1 MHPFY
6 SSRWPRFLQVSR
18 MVLVV
23 SMMLA
28 IFRLPAHSQGKE
40 RPMKQPTSY
49 RTIQID
55 GLSLFYREAG
65 PKDGP
70 TLLLLHGLPSSS
82 RMFEPLFSP
91 LSDR

>member
-1 MHPFY
+1 MHPF
-6 SSRWPRFLQVSR
+6 SFARWLGFLKVSR

-49 RTIQID
+49 RTIQED
-55 GLSLFYREAG
+55 ALSIFYREAG
-65 PKDGP
+65 PKDAP
-70 TLLLLHGLPSSS
+70 TILLLHGLPS
-82 RMFEPLFSP
+82 
-91 LSDR
+91 